1 MNDKKV
7 PSKKTLPGTPKR
19 RPPASLFLWLLAF
32 LVLASLIV
40 LNSSP
45 YFSTPEEW
53 TANFFLAQ
61 LEKGAV
67 VSAEI
72 MPESDRIL
80 AVSGEFKD
88 VPKQAQSADEKKA
101 KDGAPLTNL
110 NDKDTVD
117 ALVKQTLSDQG
128 IDVGAEPA
136 RKDADKK
143 SAPALVEK
151 DLTKPSAVTNGG
163 APSRNAKRIKLK
175 YSTRIYATDEII
187 NKLDEKGVEVV
198 YLERDVWW
206 KSLLLNLAIAVPILL
221 IFYFIFTRQIH
232 GAGSGAIQF
241 GKSRARMILPD
252 EHHTKFDDVAGCDE
266 AKEEMK
272 EIVEYLRDPLKF
284 KLLGGKIP
292 RGALLTGPPGTG
304 KTLMAKAVSGEAS
317 VPFFSISGSDFV
329 EMFVG
334 VGASRVRDMFQQA
347 RKNAPCLIFIDEIDA
362 VGRSRFSGIGGG
374 HDEREQTLNALL
386 VEMDGL
392 ETQEGV
398 IVIAATNRVDV
409 LDPALLR
416 PGRFDR
422 QIVIDLPDI
431 VGRRK
436 ILDVHA
442 KNIKLD
448 PKANLDAIAK
458 STPGFSGADLANL
471 INEAALLA
479 ARNNKDAATQ
489 SDLEEARDKVCFGR
503 ERRSRKIP
511 ERDRRLTAW
520 HESGHAIVNLF
531 LENSIPLH
539 KVTIIPRGQALG
551 LTMMMENE
559 DRYSRSRL
567 EMLDIITT
575 DLGGRVAEEIALGD
589 VTSGASQDIAH
600 ATNLAR
606 AMVCSYGMSEK
617 LGLVQYGKRSDH
629 IYLGRDITRDEAC
642 SEQTL
647 REIDDEVKRIISEC
661 KARATKILTE
671 QRERLDKLANALLE
685 RETISG
691 EDIRKLLGLPPAD
704 SGEPVLSGGN
714 EPKPGPAGNGDGAQK
729 ADDGGDNTPKS
740 GDDEVTVKTF

>member
-1 MNDKKV
+1 MNDKKD
-7 PSKKTLPGTPKR
+7 PPKKALPGSKR
-19 RPPASLFLWLLAF
+19 KPPASLFLWLLAF

-40 LNSSP
+40 FQSSP
-45 YFSTPEEW
+45 YFAATEEW
-53 TANFFLAQ
+53 SANEFLAH
-61 LEKGAV
+61 LEKGEI
-67 VSAEI
+67 VSAEV
-72 MPESDRIL
+72 MPESDKIL
-80 AVSGEFKD
+80 AISGEFKNA
-88 VPKQAQSADEKKA
+88 PKADAKKA
-101 KDGAPLTNL
+101 
-110 NDKDTVD
+110 
-117 ALVKQTLSDQG
+117 
-128 IDVGAEPA
+128 
-136 RKDADKK
+136 DADAKQDDKK
-143 SAPALVEK
+143 DSAPEIVEK
-151 DLTKPSAVTNGG
+151 DLTKPAESAAAGKKA
-163 APSRNAKRIKLK
+163 APKLKLK
-175 YSTRIYATDEII
+175 YETRIYATDAVIS
-187 NKLDEKGVEVV
+187 KLEEKGVQTV

-221 IFYFIFTRQIH
+221 VFYFIFTRQIH

-241 GKSRARMILPD
+241 GKSRARMIDPN
-252 EHHTKFDDVAGCDE
+252 ENHTKFDDVAGCDE

-436 ILDVHA
+436 ILAVHA
-442 KNIKLD
+442 KNIKLAKD
-448 PKANLDAIAK
+448 VDLDAVAK

-551 LTMMMENE
+551 LTMMMEHE

-589 VTSGASQDIAH
+589 ITSGASQDIAH

-606 AMVCSYGMSEK
+606 AMVCSYGMSDK
-617 LGLVQYGKRSDH
+617 LGTVQYGERADH
-629 IYLGRDITRDEAC
+629 IYLGRDITRNESC
-642 SEQTL
+642 SEQTQ
-647 REIDDEVKRIISEC
+647 REIDDEVKRIIGEC
-661 KARATKILTE
+661 KMRATKIITE

-691 EDIRKLLGLPPAD
+691 ADIRKLLDLPPEEEKA
-704 SGEPVLSGGN
+704 PVLSGEDSG
-714 EPKPGPAGNGDGAQK
+714 KPADGASAPAEK
-729 ADDGGDNTPKS
+729 KDDGGEPPKS
-740 GDDEVTVKTF
+740 GDDIITVKAP

>member
-1 MNDKKV
+1 MNDKKD
-7 PSKKTLPGTPKR
+7 PPKKTLPGSKR

-40 LNSSP
+40 FNSSP
-45 YFSTPEEW
+45 YFTAPEEW
-53 TANFFLAQ
+53 TANTFLAH
-61 LEKGAV
+61 LEKGEI

-72 MPESDRIL
+72 MPESDKIL
-80 AVSGEFKD
+80 AISGEFKL
-88 VPKQAQSADEKKA
+88 PQANAA
-101 KDGAPLTNL
+101 
-110 NDKDTVD
+110 
-117 ALVKQTLSDQG
+117 
-128 IDVGAEPA
+128 
-136 RKDADKK
+136 
-143 SAPALVEK
+143 APANAKKTDGGTTQSVTSPLNMDKEDLEKIVGDAVRHALSEKDSASKNAETPSPAIVEK
-151 DLTKPSAVTNGG
+151 DLTKPAETAETGKKT
-163 APSRNAKRIKLK
+163 APKLKLK
-175 YSTRIYATDEII
+175 YTTRIYATDSVID
-187 NKLDEKGVEVV
+187 KLEEKGVQTV

-221 IFYFIFTRQIH
+221 VFYFIFTRQIH

-241 GKSRARMILPD
+241 GKSRARMILPN

-431 VGRRK
+431 VGQDPRPLRK
-436 ILDVHA
+436 D
-442 KNIKLD
+442 
-448 PKANLDAIAK
+448 
-458 STPGFSGADLANL
+458 
-471 INEAALLA
+471 
-479 ARNNKDAATQ
+479 
-489 SDLEEARDKVCFGR
+489 
-503 ERRSRKIP
+503 
-511 ERDRRLTAW
+511 
-520 HESGHAIVNLF
+520 
-531 LENSIPLH
+531 
-539 KVTIIPRGQALG
+539 
-551 LTMMMENE
+551 
-559 DRYSRSRL
+559 
-567 EMLDIITT
+567 
-575 DLGGRVAEEIALGD
+575 
-589 VTSGASQDIAH
+589 
-600 ATNLAR
+600 
-606 AMVCSYGMSEK
+606 
-617 LGLVQYGKRSDH
+617 
-629 IYLGRDITRDEAC
+629 
-642 SEQTL
+642 
-647 REIDDEVKRIISEC
+647 
-661 KARATKILTE
+661 
-671 QRERLDKLANALLE
+671 
-685 RETISG
+685 
-691 EDIRKLLGLPPAD
+691 
-704 SGEPVLSGGN
+704 
-714 EPKPGPAGNGDGAQK
+714 
-729 ADDGGDNTPKS
+729 
-740 GDDEVTVKTF
+740 

>member
-1 MNDKKV
+1 MNDKKDS
-7 PSKKTLPGTPKR
+7 PKKTLPGPKR

-40 LNSSP
+40 FNSTP
-45 YFSTPEEW
+45 YFSAPEEW
-53 TANFFLAQ
+53 TANTFLAH
-61 LEKGAV
+61 LENGEV

-72 MPESDRIL
+72 MPESDKIL
-80 AVSGEFKD
+80 AISGEFKTI
-88 VPKQAQSADEKKA
+88 PKDAANRDAGKADSADTKK
-101 KDGAPLTNL
+101 D
-110 NDKDTVD
+110 D
-117 ALVKQTLSDQG
+117 
-128 IDVGAEPA
+128 
-136 RKDADKK
+136 R
-143 SAPALVEK
+143 PALVEK
-151 DLTKPSAVTNGG
+151 DLTKPAESAD
-163 APSRNAKRIKLK
+163 AEKKAASKKLKLK
-175 YSTRIYATDEII
+175 YTTRIYATDSVID
-187 NKLDEKGVEVV
+187 KLEEKGVQTM

-206 KSLLLNLAIAVPILL
+206 KSLLLNLAIAVPILI

-232 GAGSGAIQF
+232 GAGSSAIQF

-284 KLLGGKIP
+284 KILGGKIP

-448 PKANLDAIAK
+448 AKADLDAIAK

-479 ARNNKDAATQ
+479 ARNNQEAATQ
-489 SDLEEARDKVCFGR
+489 ADLEEARDKVCFGR

-520 HESGHAIVNLF
+520 HEAGHAIVNLF

-551 LTMMMENE
+551 LTMMMEHE

-589 VTSGASQDIAH
+589 ITSGASQDIAH

-606 AMVCSYGMSEK
+606 AMVCSYGMSDK
-617 LGLVQYGKRSDH
+617 LGTVQYGERADH
-629 IYLGRDITRDEAC
+629 IYLGRDITRNESC
-642 SEQTL
+642 SEQTQ
-647 REIDDEVKRIISEC
+647 REIDDEVKRIIGEC
-661 KARATKILTE
+661 KARATKIVTE

-691 EDIRKLLGLPPAD
+691 ADIRKLLDLPPEDETA
-704 SGEPVLSGGN
+704 PVLSGDASAKSA
-714 EPKPGPAGNGDGAQK
+714 PDNGASAEK
-729 ADDGGDNTPKS
+729 KDGGDPPQS
-740 GDDEVTVKTF
+740 GDEVTVKTF

>member
-1 MNDKKV
+1 MNEKKD
-7 PSKKTLPGTPKR
+7 PPKKALPGSKR
-19 RPPASLFLWLLAF
+19 KPPASLFLWLLAF

-40 LNSSP
+40 FQSSP
-45 YFSTPEEW
+45 YFAATEEW
-53 TANFFLAQ
+53 SANVFLSH
-61 LEKGAV
+61 LEKGEIV
-67 VSAEI
+67 TAEI
-72 MPESDRIL
+72 MPESDKIL
-80 AVSGEFKD
+80 AISGEFKNT
-88 VPKQAQSADEKKA
+88 PKTPAADPKKNDAEANKADADEKKA
-101 KDGAPLTNL
+101 DAASKNDEKKPAPE
-110 NDKDTVD
+110 
-117 ALVKQTLSDQG
+117 
-128 IDVGAEPA
+128 I
-136 RKDADKK
+136 
-143 SAPALVEK
+143 VEK
-151 DLTKPSAVTNGG
+151 DLTKPSESADAGKKT
-163 APSRNAKRIKLK
+163 APKLKLK
-175 YSTRIYATDEII
+175 YTTRIYATDSII
-187 NKLDEKGVEVV
+187 DKLEEKGVQTV

-221 IFYFIFTRQIH
+221 VFYFIFTRQIH

-442 KNIKLD
+442 KNIKLAPEAD
-448 PKANLDAIAK
+448 LDAIAK

-479 ARNNKDAATQ
+479 ARNNQSAATQ
-489 SDLEEARDKVCFGR
+489 ADLEEARDKVCFGR

-520 HESGHAIVNLF
+520 HEAGHAIVNLF

-551 LTMMMENE
+551 LTMMMEHE

-589 VTSGASQDIAH
+589 ITSGASQDIAH

-606 AMVCSYGMSEK
+606 AMVCSYGMSDK
-617 LGLVQYGKRSDH
+617 LGTVQYGERADH
-629 IYLGRDITRDEAC
+629 IYLGRDITRNEAC
-642 SEQTL
+642 SEQTQ
-647 REIDDEVKRIISEC
+647 REIDDEVKRIIGEC
-661 KARATKILTE
+661 KMRATKIVTE

-691 EDIRKLLGLPPAD
+691 ADIRKLLDLPPEEEKA
-704 SGEPVLSGGN
+704 PVLSGDAS
-714 EPKPGPAGNGDGAQK
+714 KPAADNGAPASDK
-729 ADDGGDNTPKS
+729 KDDGGDPPKS
-740 GDDEVTVKTF
+740 DNTVISVKTF

>member
-1 MNDKKV
+1 MNEKKD
-7 PSKKTLPGTPKR
+7 PPHKTLPGSKR
-19 RPPASLFLWLLAF
+19 KPPASLFLWLLAF
-32 LVLASLIV
+32 LILASLIV
-40 LNSSP
+40 YSSSP
-45 YFSTPEEW
+45 YFAATEEW
-53 TANFFLAQ
+53 TANTFLAH
-61 LEKGAV
+61 LEKGEI

-72 MPESDRIL
+72 MPESDKIL
-80 AVSGEFKD
+80 AISGEFRNAPKAPADTKKTDGGTHSVADPLNLDKD
-88 VPKQAQSADEKKA
+88 SLEKVVNDTVKEVLSGQDADSKNDEKKP
-101 KDGAPLTNL
+101 APE
-110 NDKDTVD
+110 
-117 ALVKQTLSDQG
+117 
-128 IDVGAEPA
+128 I
-136 RKDADKK
+136 
-143 SAPALVEK
+143 VEK
-151 DLTKPSAVTNGG
+151 DLTKPA
-163 APSRNAKRIKLK
+163 APADAGKKIAPKLKLK
-175 YSTRIYATDEII
+175 YTTRIYATDSII
-187 NKLDEKGVEVV
+187 DKLDEKGVQTI
-198 YLERDVWW
+198 YLERDAWW

-221 IFYFIFTRQIH
+221 VFYFIFTRQIH

-442 KNIKLD
+442 KNIKLAPEAD
-448 PKANLDAIAK
+448 LDAIAK

-479 ARNNKDAATQ
+479 ARNNQSAATQ
-489 SDLEEARDKVCFGR
+489 ADLEEARDKVCFGR

-551 LTMMMENE
+551 LTMMMEHE

-589 VTSGASQDIAH
+589 ITSGASQDIAH

-606 AMVCSYGMSEK
+606 AMVCSYGMSDK
-617 LGLVQYGKRSDH
+617 LGTVQYGERADH
-629 IYLGRDITRDEAC
+629 IYLGRDITRNESC
-642 SEQTL
+642 SEQTQ

-661 KARATKILTE
+661 KARATKIVTE
-671 QRERLDKLANALLE
+671 QRERLDRLANALLE

-691 EDIRKLLGLPPAD
+691 ADIRKLLDLPPEEEKA
-704 SGEPVLSGGN
+704 PVLSGDDS
-714 EPKPGPAGNGDGAQK
+714 KPAADNGASGSADRKDNGDAP
-729 ADDGGDNTPKS
+729 PKS
-740 GDDEVTVKTF
+740 GDDVTVKTF

>member
-1 MNDKKV
+1 MNDKKS
-7 PSKKTLPGTPKR
+7 PQKKPLPNTKR
-19 RPPASLFLWLLAF
+19 KPPASLFLWLLAF
-32 LVLASLIV
+32 FVLATLIV
-40 LNSSP
+40 VNSSP
-45 YFSTPEEW
+45 YFSTQEEW
-53 TANFFLAQ
+53 SANTFLSQ
-61 LEKGAV
+61 LDKGAV

-72 MPESDRIL
+72 MPESDKIL
-80 AVSGEFKD
+80 AISGEFKML
-88 VPKQAQSADEKKA
+88 PKQADARTAQADAGEKKT
-101 KDGAPLTNL
+101 DGGKA
-110 NDKDTVD
+110 
-117 ALVKQTLSDQG
+117 A
-128 IDVGAEPA
+128 
-136 RKDADKK
+136 
-143 SAPALVEK
+143 APAIVEK
-151 DLTKPSAVTNGG
+151 DLTKPAETRDAGKNTAS
-163 APSRNAKRIKLK
+163 KRLKLK
-175 YSTRIYATDEII
+175 YTTRIYATDEII
-187 NKLDEKGVEVV
+187 NKLDEKGVEIV

-206 KSLLLNLAIAVPILL
+206 KSLLLNLAIAVPLL
-221 IFYFIFTRQIH
+221 LVFYFIFTRQIH

-272 EIVEYLRDPLKF
+272 EIVDYLRDPIKF

-398 IVIAATNRVDV
+398 IVLAATNRVDV

-431 VGRRK
+431 AGRRK

-448 PKANLDAIAK
+448 PKADLDAIAK

-479 ARNNKDAATQ
+479 ARANKSAADQ
-489 SDLEEARDKVCFGR
+489 ADLEEARDKVCFGR

-551 LTMMMENE
+551 LTMMMEHE

-589 VTSGASQDIAH
+589 ITSGASQDIAH

-606 AMVCSYGMSEK
+606 AMVCSYGMSDK
-617 LGLVQYGKRSDH
+617 LGTVQYGERADH
-629 IYLGRDITRDEAC
+629 IYLGRDITRNESC
-642 SEQTL
+642 SEQTQ
-647 REIDDEVKRIISEC
+647 REIDDEVKRIIGEC
-661 KARATKILTE
+661 KARATKIVTE

-691 EDIRKLLGLPPAD
+691 EDIRKLLDLPPDDGAPKSD
-704 SGEPVLSGGN
+704 AAPQPQ
-714 EPKPGPAGNGDGAQK
+714 PKPGDGEAP
-729 ADDGGDNTPKS
+729 NS
-740 GDDEVTVKTF
+740 GDEVTVKTF

>member
-1 MNDKKV
+1 MNEKKS
-7 PSKKTLPGTPKR
+7 PQKKPLPNTKR
-19 RPPASLFLWLLAF
+19 KPPASLFLWLLAF

-40 LNSSP
+40 FNSSP
-45 YFSTPEEW
+45 YFSAQEEW
-53 TANFFLAQ
+53 SANAFLSQ
-61 LEKGAV
+61 LDKGAV

-72 MPESDRIL
+72 MPESDKIL
-80 AVSGEFKD
+80 AISGEFKML
-88 VPKQAQSADEKKA
+88 PKQQADAAGADVDGKKA
-101 KDGAPLTNL
+101 D
-110 NDKDTVD
+110 D
-117 ALVKQTLSDQG
+117 A
-128 IDVGAEPA
+128 
-136 RKDADKK
+136 KK
-143 SAPALVEK
+143 SDKAPALVEK
-151 DLTKPSAVTNGG
+151 DLTKTAQTQSNGKNQ
-163 APSRNAKRIKLK
+163 AAKRLKLK
-175 YSTRIYATDEII
+175 YTTRIYATDSII
-187 NKLDEKGVEVV
+187 DKLDEKGVEVV

-206 KSLLLNLAIAVPILL
+206 KSLLLNLAIAVPLL
-221 IFYFIFTRQIH
+221 LVFYFIFTRQIH

-272 EIVEYLRDPLKF
+272 EIVDYLRDPIKF

-398 IVIAATNRVDV
+398 IVLAATNRVDV

-431 VGRRK
+431 AGRRK

-448 PKANLDAIAK
+448 PKADLDAIAK

-479 ARNNKDAATQ
+479 ARANKTAADQ
-489 SDLEEARDKVCFGR
+489 ADLEEARDKVCFGR

-589 VTSGASQDIAH
+589 ITSGASQDIAH

-606 AMVCSYGMSEK
+606 AMVCSYGMSDK
-617 LGLVQYGKRSDH
+617 LGTVQYGERAEH
-629 IYLGRDITRDEAC
+629 IYLGRDITRNEAC
-642 SEQTL
+642 SEQTQ

-661 KARATKILTE
+661 KARATKIVTE

-691 EDIRKLLGLPPAD
+691 EDIRKLLDLPPAD
-704 SGEPVLSGGN
+704 DGDS
-714 EPKPGPAGNGDGAQK
+714 PKTDAGAQPK
-729 ADDGGDNTPKS
+729 SDDGETPGS
-740 GDDEVTVKTF
+740 GDEVTVKTF

>member
-1 MNDKKV
+1 MNDKKD
-7 PSKKTLPGTPKR
+7 PPKKALPGSKR
-19 RPPASLFLWLLAF
+19 KPPASLFLWLLAF

-40 LNSSP
+40 FQSSP
-45 YFSTPEEW
+45 YFAATEEW
-53 TANFFLAQ
+53 SANEFLAH
-61 LEKGAV
+61 LEKGEI
-67 VSAEI
+67 VSAEV
-72 MPESDRIL
+72 MPESDKIL
-80 AVSGEFKD
+80 AISGEFKNA
-88 VPKQAQSADEKKA
+88 PKADAKKA
-101 KDGAPLTNL
+101 
-110 NDKDTVD
+110 
-117 ALVKQTLSDQG
+117 
-128 IDVGAEPA
+128 
-136 RKDADKK
+136 DADAKQDDKK
-143 SAPALVEK
+143 DSAPEIVEK
-151 DLTKPSAVTNGG
+151 DLTKPAESAAAGKKA
-163 APSRNAKRIKLK
+163 APKLKLK
-175 YSTRIYATDEII
+175 YETRIYATDAVIS
-187 NKLDEKGVEVV
+187 KLEEKGVQTV

-221 IFYFIFTRQIH
+221 VFYFIFTRQIH

-241 GKSRARMILPD
+241 GKSRARMIDPN
-252 EHHTKFDDVAGCDE
+252 ENHTKFDDVAGCDE

-334 VGASRVRDMFQQA
+334 VGASHVRDMFQQA
-347 RKNAPCLIFIDEIDA
+347 RKNAPCLNFIAEIDA

-436 ILDVHA
+436 ILAVHA
-442 KNIKLD
+442 KNIKLAKD
-448 PKANLDAIAK
+448 VDLDAVAK

-551 LTMMMENE
+551 LTMMMEHE

-589 VTSGASQDIAH
+589 ITSGASQDIAH

-606 AMVCSYGMSEK
+606 AMVCSYGMSDK
-617 LGLVQYGKRSDH
+617 LGTVQYGERADH
-629 IYLGRDITRDEAC
+629 IYLGRDITRNESC
-642 SEQTL
+642 SEQTQ
-647 REIDDEVKRIISEC
+647 REIDDEVKRIIGEC
-661 KARATKILTE
+661 KMRATKIITE

-691 EDIRKLLGLPPAD
+691 ADIRKLLDLPPEEEKA
-704 SGEPVLSGGN
+704 PVLSGEDSG
-714 EPKPGPAGNGDGAQK
+714 KPADGASAPAEK
-729 ADDGGDNTPKS
+729 KDDGGEPPKS
-740 GDDEVTVKTF
+740 GDDIITVKAP